1 MSELSAL
8 EGRLT
13 DALKRIS
20 AGVEA
25 LDATPAP
32 AAAAP
37 ADSGLEAQLAE
48 ERTANAQLEER
59 VKALKVRQD
68 NKIAELEA
76 RVTSY
81 RKQLSDLDGE
91 LQTLRTSN
99 ADLSAM
105 NEQLRGAVTS
115 NVAEPELV
123 NRALM
128 AELDAL
134 RAQRSA
140 DAAEADAIIADLKS
154 LVEGA

>member
-8 EGRLT
+8 ETRLT
-13 DALKRIS
+13 AALERL
-20 AGVEA
+20 ATGVLALEKAEA
-25 LDATPAP
+25 STQ
-32 AAAAP
+32 
-37 ADSGLEAQLAE
+37 ADPGLASQLAE

-59 VKALKVRQD
+59 VKALKERQD

-99 ADLSAM
+99 ADLRSM
-105 NEQLRGAVTS
+105 NEQLRTAAAA
-115 NVAEPELV
+115 NLAEPELL

-128 AELDAL
+128 AEVDAL
-134 RAQRSA
+134 QAQRTA
-140 DAAEADAIIADLKS
+140 DVAEVDAIISDLKS
-154 LVEGA
+154 LVEDA